1 MRPKSY
7 PVVHGLLLL
16 SITVAAALS
25 PLDVAKAVVKPSS
38 LPTPRSASVARAIL
52 RLEGAVAHVKI
63 NRREDRIAFTDPSG
77 FNLRV
82 LEMKTGAVYAVTPHF
97 VGPSFFWSPDGFR
110 VVYREMLANDG
121 GTATSRIVSFDVSQR
136 QTALIDSVTGPTGYL
151 TFDPR
156 DMRLQLLHDKGILSR
171 KLVFPEE
178 RLARWQMSQRTE
190 RGKYL
195 ASPRAMLWTTQGGL
209 SMARLG
215 HGDDDGDILSYSL
228 SPDGNAAT
236 WATASGKVYVSLDG
250 GTPRLLGEGRDPA
263 WHPEKSLVIYAAARR
278 IGSKIVDYDLKLV
291 NAKGKG
297 RYLTRTPASKE
308 RWPVWIKDG
317 QAVMF
322 TLEKS
327 TDIYRL
333 DLPQ

>member
-1 MRPKSY
+1 MRPKSH
-7 PVVHGLLLL
+7 PLVHGLLLL
-16 SITVAAALS
+16 SIALTATPWS
-25 PLDVAKAVVKPSS
+25 SDEAKAVVKPSS
-38 LPTPRSASVARAIL
+38 LPTRSASVARAIL

-121 GTATSRIVSFDVSQR
+121 GAATSRIASFDVSQR
-136 QTALIDSVTGPTGYL
+136 QTALIETITGPTGYL

-215 HGDDDGDILSYSL
+215 KDDDDILSYSL

-250 GTPRLLGEGRDPA
+250 GAPRLLGDGRDPV
-263 WHPEKSLVIYAAARR
+263 WHPEKSLVVYAAARR